1 MTMSLPDPTRY
12 GAQRAKLSQTSMPQL
27 LSRRS
32 TCLIACLVTQ
42 AACLRQRLANHRDGQ
57 RRAGHDAQRG
67 RGERVDMLGVK
78 VVVK

>member
-1 MTMSLPDPTRY
+1 
-12 GAQRAKLSQTSMPQL
+12 
-27 LSRRS
+27 
-32 TCLIACLVTQ
+32 CLITQ
-42 AACLRQRLANHRDGQ
+42 AACPRQRLANHRHRQ